1 MEFEVLGALNAGYSF
16 APEKASYRII
26 PNGHGWRVC
35 IVKQSSA
42 GNYLCK
48 FTNAK
53 TGAVVKEKT
62 MEGSWSY
69 FTLTASEAKDGLIFE
84 SKSTTASQ
92 ILFAD
97 AGWYTP
103 DKV

>member
-16 APEKASYRII
+16 VPEKASYSII

-35 IVKQSSA
+35 IVKKTGS
-42 GNYLCK
+42 GNYSYK

-53 TGAVVKEKT
+53 TGAVIREAT
-62 MEGSWSY
+62 MTGSWYY
-69 FTLTASEAKDGLIFE
+69 FTVGASDAKDGLIFE
-84 SKSTTASQ
+84 SKSTTASL

-97 AGWYTP
+97 TGWYTP